1 MSGILIYSKKE
12 AERNN
17 FAIKKFKENLD
28 IELIFEEDI
37 EKHFKDEIKDKTD
50 YNFKP
55 DFVINR
61 TNNGS
66 IAQKFEEKG
75 VRVFNPSS
83 LSFLANDKQAC
94 YEFMSKNGIEIMPIN
109 YKKYPLVVKPKNGKG
124 GLGVRLIESGEIPQ
138 DDNLVYQKVASD
150 RGKDL
155 RVWLIGNKIIASIL
169 RQSKDDFRSNF
180 CLGGSAT
187 VYNLSTEEKEL
198 VLKIASLIKYDYIG
212 IDFVFNNGKI
222 VFNEIEDTVGAR
234 MVYSVTNIDI
244 LKEYCD
250 YIKSII

>member
-12 AERNN
+12 AERNS

-28 IELIFEEDI
+28 IKLVFE
-37 EKHFKDEIKDKTD
+37 DEID
-50 YNFKP
+50 YRIKP

-66 IAQKFEEKG
+66 IAENFEKQG
-75 VRVFNPSS
+75 VKVFNPSS
-83 LSFLANDKQAC
+83 LSYLANDKQAC
-94 YEFMSKNGIEIMPIN
+94 YEFMSKNSVEIMPIN

-124 GLGVRLIESGEIPQ
+124 GIGVRLIESGEIPD

-150 RGKDL
+150 KGKDL
-155 RVWLIGNKIIASIL
+155 RVWLIGDKIVASIL
-169 RQSKDDFRSNF
+169 RESKTDFRSNF
-180 CLGGSAT
+180 CLGGSAS
-187 VYNLSTEEKEL
+187 VYELSKEEKEL
-198 VLKIASLIKYDYIG
+198 VLRIASLIDYDYIG

-234 MVYSVTNIDI
+234 MVYSVTDKDI

-250 YIKSII
+250 YIKNYII